1 LLIWQTFLDRH
12 AIKGAKLVWWFGSA
26 YTQRYPCKKNT
37 NCTWPHGFV
46 PVLIHRKEKI
56 LSGGF
61 QV

>member
-1 LLIWQTFLDRH
+1 MAGSGFWENVILWRKTQI
-12 AIKGAKLVWWFGSA
+12 ACAFG
-26 YTQRYPCKKNT
+26 
-37 NCTWPHGFV
+37 FM

>member
-1 LLIWQTFLDRH
+1 LQEKQI
-12 AIKGAKLVWWFGSA
+12 A
-26 YTQRYPCKKNT
+26 
-37 NCTWPHGFV
+37 HGFGRV